1 MLNELM
7 LKLKECNIYNT
18 DIEEVE
24 FYGGWES
31 GLIVYSPSGECL
43 QVIEHNKELIIVN
56 EYLSEVVR
64 EKNMLKAL
72 DVVLKCYCE
81 KIEEINNS
89 GNYISIDDFISQFN
103 KM

>member
-24 FYGGWES
+24 FYDGWEN
-31 GLIVYSPSGECL
+31 GLIIYFPSGECL
-43 QVIEHNKELIIVN
+43 QVIEHNNELIIVN
-56 EYLSEVVR
+56 EYLSEVAR
-64 EKNMLKAL
+64 EKN

-81 KIEEINNS
+81 KIEEINSS

>member
-24 FYGGWES
+24 FYDGWEN
-31 GLIVYSPSGECL
+31 GLIIYFPSGECL

-56 EYLSEVVR
+56 EYLSEVQ
-64 EKNMLKAL
+64 EKKICLKHL
-72 DVVLKCYCE
+72 
-81 KIEEINNS
+81 
-89 GNYISIDDFISQFN
+89 
-103 KM
+103 M